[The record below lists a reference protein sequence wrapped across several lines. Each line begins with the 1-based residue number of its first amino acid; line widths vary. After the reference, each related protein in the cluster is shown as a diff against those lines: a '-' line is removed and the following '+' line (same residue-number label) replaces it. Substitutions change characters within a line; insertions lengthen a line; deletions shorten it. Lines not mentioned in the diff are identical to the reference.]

1 MKEWCIPE
9 ASAAF
14 VAHMENVLDVY
25 EQPYN
30 PLEPVVCF
38 DESTRQLI
46 DDVRTLLPTQPGQVA
61 RQVAEYQ
68 RNGTANLFMCFEP
81 LRGWRHV
88 TLTEHHTRQDFA
100 HQIRLLVD
108 TVYPHA
114 TCIHLVLDNLN
125 THALASLYETF
136 SPAEANRLSKRL
148 AFHFTPRH
156 GSWLNMTEVEFSVL
170 SRLALDQRIPTL
182 SALQRIIG
190 CWEATR
196 NTKGASVNWRFTAQA
211 RPSQARPSLSLNSC
225 LTG

>member
-1 MKEWCIPE
+1 VKEWCIPE

-46 DDVRTLLPTQPGQVA
+46 DDVRTPLPTQSGQVA

-88 TLTEHHTRQDFA
+88 TLTEHRTRQDFA
-100 HQIRLLVD
+100 HQIRFLVD

-148 AFHFTPRH
+148 AFHFTPSTAPGLTWPRLSLAFCH
-156 GSWLNMTEVEFSVL
+156 GLPSTSA
-170 SRLALDQRIPTL
+170 SLAAGKPPAIP
-182 SALQRIIG
+182 
-190 CWEATR
+190 
-196 NTKGASVNWRFTAQA
+196 KV
-211 RPSQARPSLSLNSC
+211 RPSTGVLPLNLARLYPSIPA
-225 LTG
+225 